1 LLSTALF
8 GGVIAA
14 QAQERTT
21 TTTTKGTRKKTTTKK
36 TGPSVSEQ
44 LFEMKQAIAAQ
55 QQQIR
60 QLSDQVQTRDQ
71 RIQQLEQRVDQS
83 QSAAVQAQTKAD
95 TAVAQTTEQ
104 HETVVALKSDVTDL
118 KTTAT
123 NNAMT
128 LQETQKTIK
137 DAIESPLAIHY
148 KGITVTPGGFV
159 AAETVYRNRALGA
172 DVNTPFNSVN
182 PPGAAQNQI
191 SEFFGSGRQSRISML
206 AEGKLHDVKL
216 SGFYEADF
224 FSAGVTSNNNQSN
237 SYTLR

>member
-1 LLSTALF
+1 MKRFVAVLLSTALF

-83 QSAAVQAQTKAD
+83 QSTAVQAQSKAD
-95 TAVAQTTEQ
+95 TAVAQSAEQ
-104 HETVVALKSDVTDL
+104 QQTVVALKSDVTDL

-128 LQETQKTIK
+128 LQETQKSIK
-137 DAIESPLAIHY
+137 DAFESPLAIHY
-148 KGITVTPGGFV
+148 KGITITPGGFL
-159 AAETVYRNRALGA
+159 AAESVYRNRALA
-172 DVNTPFNSVN
+172 SDINTPMNSVN
-182 PPGAAQNQI
+182 MPGAGQNAI
-191 SEFFGSGRQSRISML
+191 SEFFGSGRQSRISLL
-206 AEGKLHDVKL
+206 AEGKLHDVKI
-216 SGFYEADF
+216 GGYYEADF
-224 FSAGVTSNNNQSN
+224 
-237 SYTLR
+237 L